1 MWQLCLVVYFEVQ
14 TVQYGARLLLQALY
28 RIRARLL
35 FQELAEPVVTTSV
48 DHTATVPS
56 VVLGSGPTQ
65 SLSGAHGISATIRT
79 ELRDSS
85 TRHVEG
91 AIESSVIIAVGA
103 VYSQYDVNSV
113 PTFFV

>member
-1 MWQLCLVVYFEVQ
+1 MTTMCKSEEISPHASSTLEAC
-14 TVQYGARLLLQALY
+14 ARRKPPTSVA
-28 RIRARLL
+28 IHSST
-35 FQELAEPVVTTSV
+35 VVTTSV

-103 VYSQYDVNSV
+103 VYSQFDVNSV